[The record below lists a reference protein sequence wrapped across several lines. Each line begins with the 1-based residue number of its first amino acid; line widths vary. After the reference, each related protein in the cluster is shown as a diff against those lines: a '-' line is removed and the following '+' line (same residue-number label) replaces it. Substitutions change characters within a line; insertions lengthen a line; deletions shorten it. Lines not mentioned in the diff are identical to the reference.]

1 MRIDLYNDCGYK
13 ETSGIEKYSKLL
25 SSSIMSD
32 DYMSPDL
39 LEKIKESYVSLTLVD
54 KDTIRELNNENRGI
68 DKETDVLSFPM
79 IESRQGELTEEP
91 DPEFDEEGNKII
103 NLGDIIICPDV
114 AIEHA
119 EEYGHSEDREF
130 AFLIAHSLLHLLGY
144 DHIMKR
150 DEKVMT
156 RLQKMLMKEIGLAFD
171 DEVYEL
177 NDHSDEIE
185 GTDIAFPAGSIC
197 SHCGYVSIL
206 GRPNVGKSTLINL
219 ITGMKVAIVS
229 HKPQTTR
236 TNIRAIYNTEDTQI
250 IFTDTPGVHKPGSKL
265 GKIMVGNSFASAK
278 NSDVILLIADGRFK
292 TPGDVE
298 KQLIGKISENRK
310 KAVLAINKIDDISK
324 EELLPILSSYAA
336 LYDFA
341 SIVPISART
350 GDNVDVLLEELSKL
364 LPEGPRMFD
373 SEHMTDQTEREI
385 AKELIREQLL
395 HFTNQEVPHGTAVEI
410 DTFEEK
416 YNEDAADEYDRD
428 MIVIKA
434 SIICERSTHKGII
447 LGKNGTMIKRI
458 GTAARKNIERM
469 TGCKVFLELFVKVR
483 EDWKNNDLMLNS
495 FGYKS
500 EDE

>member
-1 MRIDLYNDCGYK
+1 MNK
-13 ETSGIEKYSKLL
+13 
-25 SSSIMSD
+25 
-32 DYMSPDL
+32 
-39 LEKIKESYVSLTLVD
+39 
-54 KDTIRELNNENRGI
+54 ENRGI

-79 IESRQGELTEEP
+79 AETGNGELMEEP
-91 DPEFDEEGNKII
+91 DPEFDEEGNKIF

-119 EEYGHSEDREF
+119 EEYGHSNEREF
-130 AFLIAHSLLHLLGY
+130 AFLTAHSLLHLLGY
-144 DHIMKR
+144 DHMMKR
-150 DEKVMT
+150 DEKIMT
-156 RLQKMLMKEIGLAFD
+156 RLQKMLMMKIGLAFD

-177 NDHSDEIE
+177 NDHQDEATE
-185 GTDIAFPAGSIC
+185 DNIAYPAGSIC

-236 TNIRAIYNTEDTQI
+236 TNIRAIYNTDDTQI

-292 TPGDVE
+292 TPGDIE
-298 KQLIGKISENRK
+298 KQLIAKIKENNK
-310 KAVLAINKIDDISK
+310 KAVLAINKSDDITK
-324 EELLPILSSYAA
+324 EDLLPIISSYAS
-336 LYDFA
+336 LYDFS
-341 SIVPISART
+341 SIVPISAKT

-395 HFTNQEVPHGTAVEI
+395 HFTNQEVPHGIAVEI
-410 DTFEEK
+410 DQFEEK
-416 YNEDAADEYDRD
+416 YDDNAKDEYDRD
-428 MIVIKA
+428 IIVIKA

-447 LGKNGTMIKRI
+447 LGKNGSMIKRI

-500 EDE
+500 EDD